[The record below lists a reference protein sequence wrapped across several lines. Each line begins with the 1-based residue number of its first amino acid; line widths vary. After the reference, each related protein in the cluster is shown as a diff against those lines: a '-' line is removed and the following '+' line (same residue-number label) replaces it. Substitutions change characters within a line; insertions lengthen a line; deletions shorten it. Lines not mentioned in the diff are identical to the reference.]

1 MIDLKTLRLITQN
14 GLQAFAQGWILDGID
29 VLRTLLPYCATETI
43 ICAEAESLEKN
54 YHYMLSFLRKGGDD
68 EKRSEVQEKIQRQ
81 GVVLLEQASR
91 SIRISLNSDPY
102 CKALSHVNEAELLK
116 KWNSLLTPEETS
128 DTQDDL
134 FDLLWTSP
142 LWTAQDM
149 ARWYDFLLSQGDM
162 VQQHL
167 MGAVFLSAWEHYDS
181 EKIQLLN
188 LLADSECHRTH
199 ISAVTFLLML
209 RLRHQEV
216 TALMPPLPDS
226 LLSRKGRELIAEIQY
241 EMLLMLVS
249 EKDMEKEMKESEALT
264 NELLTDIK
272 SLNMDNIKAI
282 VELKGRY
289 LKNRLKRGLDPNLP
303 KAAMLHNCEYM
314 NRIAHW
320 FLPFDKNHPLFQSAM
335 IDDRGN
341 EKQRFSTLVD
351 IIMDCDVDKMATLF
365 LLSNDKDFSQ
375 VVQKI
380 EEQDLPDFRKVVIP
394 KYTIRLLI
402 QDLYRFFL
410 HSPLSSHLVNPFR
423 MDQTLLSFP
432 ELAKLFSTEE
442 SIKSCNLILELAKLA
457 PEQSRNRFHLVLAV
471 MDDLIEREG
480 ASAPTLHLKGMTLL
494 EMDLYTEAISCLR
507 SAELLQPNNTD
518 ILRSLIE
525 CCTIQGHFEE
535 QLEYLQRLSAL
546 LPDLK
551 SISRLIPVSLDRIG
565 RKEEALQLLFKL
577 EYETTEDED
586 EYEHIIASL
595 AHTALGLNKLDIAER
610 YTQKLLELSDK
621 RKWEAHLRMGHIR
634 LLQGD
639 WKGCVDSYVQFVSTY
654 SKQKKVEA
662 KAAFRELEKSKNML
676 ISKGVKKEDLLLI
689 HDILEA
695 EVLK

>member
-81 GVVLLEQASR
+81 GIVLLEQASR

-272 SLNMDNIKAI
+272 ALNMDNIKAI

-432 ELAKLFSTEE
+432 ELADLFSTEE

-457 PEQSRNRFHLVLAV
+457 PEQSRSRFHLVLAV

-480 ASAPTLHLKGMTLL
+480 ASAPTLYLKGMTLL

-546 LPDLK
+546 LPDSK

-595 AHTALGLNKLDIAER
+595 AYTALGLNKLDIAER

-689 HDILEA
+689 HDILEV

>member
-102 CKALSHVNEAELLK
+102 CKALSHVNEAELLQ

>member
-216 TALMPPLPDS
+216 KALMPPLPDS

-272 SLNMDNIKAI
+272 ALNMDNIKAI

-432 ELAKLFSTEE
+432 ELADLFSTEE
-442 SIKSCNLILELAKLA
+442 SIKSCNLILELAKLE
-457 PEQSRNRFHLVLAV
+457 PEQSRSRFHLVLAV

-480 ASAPTLHLKGMTLL
+480 ASAPTLYLKGMTLL

-546 LPDLK
+546 LPDSK

-595 AHTALGLNKLDIAER
+595 AYTALGLNKLDIAER
-610 YTQKLLELSDK
+610 YTQKRLELSDK

-689 HDILEA
+689 HDILEV

>member
-68 EKRSEVQEKIQRQ
+68 EKRSEVQAKIQRQ
-81 GVVLLEQASR
+81 GVILLEQASR

-181 EKIQLLN
+181 EKIRLLN

-264 NELLTDIK
+264 NELITDIK
-272 SLNMDNIKAI
+272 ALNIDNIKAI

-432 ELAKLFSTEE
+432 ELADLFSTEE

-457 PEQSRNRFHLVLAV
+457 PEQSRSRFHLVLAV